1 MNTLQIIG
9 ICIMA
14 ASVCAAVISYVFGRH
29 ARKRLEKTLDSEYG
43 SKKR

>member
-14 ASVCAAVISYVFGRH
+14 AAVCAAVISYVLWQR
-29 ARKRLEKTLDSEYG
+29 ARKRLDSTLDSEYG
-43 SKKR
+43 SKKK